1 MNSVYELQFD
11 VNYFKEQVTP
21 LTLWVVCDPDTE
33 KGRQLLYDSINFYV
47 KIEIKFNKLTLT
59 KTISFLKESSKINSR
74 LALIVQKSSKS
85 SDDLMK
91 KAVLFAL
98 ENLRPK
104 EANKVIKKMLR
115 ETSFNEIKSKKKTFT
130 QLDLKVKI

>member
-1 MNSVYELQFD
+1 M
-11 VNYFKEQVTP
+11 
-21 LTLWVVCDPDTE
+21 
-33 KGRQLLYDSINFYV
+33 
-47 KIEIKFNKLTLT
+47 
-59 KTISFLKESSKINSR
+59 KESSKINSR

-85 SDDLMK
+85 SDDSMK